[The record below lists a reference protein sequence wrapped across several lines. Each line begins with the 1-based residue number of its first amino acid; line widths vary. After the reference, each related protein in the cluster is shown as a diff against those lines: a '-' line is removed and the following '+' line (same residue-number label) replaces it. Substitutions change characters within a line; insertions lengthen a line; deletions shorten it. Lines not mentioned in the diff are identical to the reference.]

1 MKKIAFI
8 AALFLSFSA
17 IADNY
22 SDMSSYK
29 PGKSTAWFFSLFNES
44 HVSKKKGEE
53 VEAGILAAMEKAP
66 LDFEA
71 FRLACEVLKPIAGEK
86 SVPVLEKFLK
96 DPKYCAPACDVLLA
110 INSTDAADALES
122 SLKGADPVCAMS
134 IISTLAAMG
143 KGEDAIGEIA
153 KGGDK
158 TLAPFAIAALG
169 RICTNGACADLGKI
183 VEAGGGYKADAIEA
197 LSCLALRAYVDGE
210 VPLAKR
216 ALKFVPKDYVGAVVV
231 RGEVSKDRQEYFDS
245 VIIAGGPAVAPA
257 ARAMNNGRDFEK
269 SAKLMKA
276 FPKLSKESKLAAI
289 GSFMK
294 TGDVRYYPVIVQ
306 ELASED
312 DDILAEAIYAARFIC
327 ADSESLKNIF
337 EIYKSGHKPYAD
349 LALIVLEEN
358 PSIQVAQLLKE
369 NDGDI
374 DVLRILVKRGDVDAR
389 AALWKKFFTKDG
401 WKDRKISSAV
411 EKTIAYGE
419 LPAFASNF
427 KKFKD
432 AGIRGEMMKIIAKKL
447 ASSRDK
453 NFMKRASGEIFKDS
467 ISKDDK
473 LYIDTM
479 SKLGILEKQ
488 VWQKG
493 YGNAVDDRLMKVS
506 TAKEPKRDS
515 SFVSLFDGKT
525 LDGWKTS
532 TGNAKYSVQD
542 GCILGVTDPEMKQ
555 NSFLITERDD
565 YKDFIF
571 TCEFK
576 WVEHGNSGIMF
587 RGQRKDNGKGAVYGP
602 QCEMDDSKRAW
613 TAGLYHEGGPWK
625 YSVSREDHETARNAV
640 KRDDWNRLT
649 IYCKGDKIRT
659 WLNGVPVV
667 DYDWDEFK
675 QGFFGLQIHAGK
687 KCKVLWKNIYV
698 KELK

>member
-1 MKKIAFI
+1 MKKIAFF
-8 AALFLSFSA
+8 AALIMSFSA
-17 IADNY
+17 FADSY
-22 SDMSSYK
+22 ADMSSYK
-29 PGKSTAWFFSLFNES
+29 PGGSTAWFFSLYGES
-44 HVSKKKGEE
+44 HATKKKGEE
-53 VEAGILAAMEKAP
+53 VEAGILAEMEKAP
-66 LDFEA
+66 LDTEA
-71 FRLACEVLKPIAGEK
+71 FRLACEILKPIAGDK
-86 SVPVLEKFLK
+86 SVPVLKKFLK

-110 INSTDAADALES
+110 VNSSDAADALES
-122 SLKGADPVCAMS
+122 SLDGADTGCAMS
-134 IISTLAAMG
+134 IISTLASMG
-143 KGEDAIGEIA
+143 KGGDAIAKIA

-158 TLAPFAIAALG
+158 ALAPFAVVALG
-169 RICTNGACADLGKI
+169 RLGTNDACASLGEI
-183 VEAGGGYKADAIEA
+183 VEAGGEYKAAAIEA
-197 LSCLALRAYVDGE
+197 LSNLAWRAFLSGK

-216 ALKFVPKDYVGAVVV
+216 ALKFVPDDYVGAVVV
-231 RGEVSKDRQEYFDS
+231 RGEISKDRQAYFDS
-245 VIIAGGPAVAPA
+245 VIIAGGPAVEPA
-257 ARAMNNGRDFEK
+257 ARAMNKGRDFEK
-269 SAKLMKA
+269 SAKLMQA

-289 GSFMK
+289 GSFME
-294 TGDVRYYPVIVQ
+294 TGDVRYYPVIAP

-327 ADSESLKNIF
+327 ADKEALRSIL
-337 EIYKSGHKPYAD
+337 EIYRSGHKPYSD
-349 LALIVLEEN
+349 LALLVLEEN
-358 PSIQVAQLLKE
+358 PSMQISQLLKE

-374 DVLRILVKRGDVDAR
+374 DVLKILVKRGDIDAR
-389 AALWKKFFTKDG
+389 SALWKKFFTKDG
-401 WKDRKISSAV
+401 WKDKKISSAV

-427 KKFKD
+427 KKVKD
-432 AGIRGEMMKIIAKKL
+432 EGLRGEMMKIIAKKL

-453 NFMKRASGEIFKDS
+453 NFMKTASKEIFKDN
-467 ISKDDK
+467 ISKEDK

-532 TGNAKYSVQD
+532 TGNAKYSVED

-565 YKDFIF
+565 FKDFIF

-587 RGQRKDNGKGAVYGP
+587 RGQRKNNGKGDVHGP
-602 QCEMDDSKRAW
+602 QCEIDNSKRAW

-625 YSVSREDHETARNAV
+625 YSVSREDHEAARNAV
-640 KRDDWNRLT
+640 KLNDWNRLT

-667 DYDWDEFK
+667 DYDWGEFK

-687 KCKVLWKNIYV
+687 KCKVLWRDIYV